1 MINYTIDDEFGGVPE
16 GDRYVLQDTPGSEG
30 EWRALLA
37 AFTKEFSEFKA
48 SKDFDFPDWHY
59 KMRSLGAYLY
69 NEKFYNED
77 FIPKVNDILKKQNSP
92 AYAHFECYDS
102 NAYQEYGSFM
112 VFNDSVI
119 FNRLSE
125 ESGLLRRLIRNEL
138 STN

>member
-1 MINYTIDDEFGGVPE
+1 
-16 GDRYVLQDTPGSEG
+16 
-30 EWRALLA
+30 
-37 AFTKEFSEFKA
+37 
-48 SKDFDFPDWHY
+48 
-59 KMRSLGAYLY
+59 MRSLGAYLY

-125 ESGLLRRLIRNEL
+125 ESGFIRRLIRNEL